1 MEASTNQ
8 HEETEKGET
17 RRRESLM
24 MRRSIKIYYSYAHAD
39 REWLERLSGHL
50 EVFKQQGHIT
60 EWDNSAVQPGTE
72 WSAVIDYQ
80 RSTSDLILLL
90 LSAHYLASD
99 FCSIV
104 EMPSAIELH
113 ERGKARTIPILL
125 SPVSWKQTPLGTFHA
140 LPSNGIPLT
149 QWSKSEEA
157 LTSIAQEIGQIVDG
171 MLT

>member
-1 MEASTNQ
+1 
-8 HEETEKGET
+8 
-17 RRRESLM
+17 
-24 MRRSIKIYYSYAHAD
+24 MRRSIKVYYSYVQAD
-39 REWLERLSGHL
+39 RGWLEGLTSHL

-60 EWDNSAVQPGTE
+60 EWDTSAIQPGTE
-72 WSAVIDYQ
+72 WSAMIDYQ

-90 LSAHYLASD
+90 LSDHYLASRY
-99 FCSIV
+99 CSTV
-104 EMPSAIELH
+104 EMPRAIEQH

-125 SPVSWKQTPLGTFHA
+125 SPVSWKQTPLGTLHA

-157 LTSIAQEIGQIVDG
+157 LTSLVQEIGQIARE